1 MSRDIFRKAG
11 ALICC
16 GSSAQGNAVVCFLTT
31 VIKTRFEKKQ
41 KKKRNLKK
49 KHGMKD
55 LPFPP
60 TTNLSRTIRMDFDLE
75 AVMQLKKYL
84 TVPMTLLAKEVLL
97 RVARPKS
104 PILTDP
110 VGPVMKMLS
119 HLRSRWMMGGDL
131 VWRKCSPFRICRHQ
145 LRRTLIF
152 ISLNRFRYLQ
162 GHRKQVNHSRWR
174 WRRQRKKKT
183 LTGK

>member
-1 MSRDIFRKAG
+1 M
-11 ALICC
+11 
-16 GSSAQGNAVVCFLTT
+16 VCFLTT

-41 KKKRNLKK
+41 KKKRNSKK
-49 KHGMKD
+49 KHEMKD

-60 TTNLSRTIRMDFDLE
+60 TTNLSRTIRMDFDLA

-84 TVPMTLLAKEVLL
+84 AVPMTLLAKEVLL

-131 VWRKCSPFRICRHQ
+131 V
-145 LRRTLIF
+145 
-152 ISLNRFRYLQ
+152 
-162 GHRKQVNHSRWR
+162 
-174 WRRQRKKKT
+174 
-183 LTGK
+183 

>member
-1 MSRDIFRKAG
+1 MKWR
-11 ALICC
+11 ICL
-16 GSSAQGNAVVCFLTT
+16 S
-31 VIKTRFEKKQ
+31 
-41 KKKRNLKK
+41 
-49 KHGMKD
+49 
-55 LPFPP
+55 PP
-60 TTNLSRTIRMDFDLE
+60 TTNLSQTIRMDFDLA

-84 TVPMTLLAKEVLL
+84 AVPMTLLAKEVLL

-162 GHRKQVNHSRWR
+162 GHRKQVNHSRWPR
-174 WRRQRKKKT
+174 WRRQLKKNWQENKST
-183 LTGK
+183 YVLSVPDVMSSVTRTIHFLPFKDDSQES